1 MIGGRTGRKP
11 IGSMTVAEDDGP
23 SNNLRHDKRGSMQKF
38 ISRLTTMNTLTLSL
52 LVLSFAARGVAAQ
65 AQTAQ
70 DRIAQPIVA
79 VKVSALQ
86 GTVHPLA
93 RAEYDQGLV
102 DSTLVLHGM
111 TLDFNRSAAQQAA
124 LEALLKAQQD
134 PSSPS
139 YRHWLTTE
147 EFADQFGMSQADIAK
162 TKAWLQSQGFTVNHV
177 AESRNSITFSG
188 TAALAE
194 AAFHTQI
201 HKYSVNGEIHF
212 ANATAVSLPSSLAA
226 TVTRVGGLNDF
237 KLKPQLLRPAG
248 SKAGAVRPEFTSG
261 LSGSHFIAPG
271 DFAVIYDANPLYA
284 AGYTGAGQTIGVIGQ
299 TDIVQADITAFRSAS
314 NLPAYGSTNGPT
326 FTSYLIPGAIDPGV
340 LDSTGD
346 VQEASIDLE
355 WSGGVAKNAN
365 IVFVISGD
373 VFTSLQ
379 YAIANKINGL
389 QIPILT
395 LSYAG
400 CEAQQGTATIQ
411 SLEASLQEAN
421 AQGQTVFNSSG
432 DSGAAA
438 CDVSSTT
445 TIISATQGLAVN
457 YPASSAY
464 ATGVGGS
471 EFMGDGTA
479 ANPTTGADQY
489 WSANGSNDV
498 LTSALS
504 YIPEMVWNDTTF
516 DIENNGGLSAGGGGA
531 SLLFTKPT
539 WQASVPGIPSD
550 GARDVP
556 DVSLNASA
564 DHDPYLVCT
573 QIILDSDPTQS
584 NYVSSCDSGF
594 RISDPGYN
602 DDQGL
607 TAYGG
612 TSVSAPSFAGILALI
627 EQKLGTPQG
636 LGNINPSLYT
646 LASSSST
653 YATAF
658 HDITTGNNMVPCTA
672 NTADC
677 GSSGELGYSAGTG
690 YDQASGLG
698 SVDAS
703 VLATAFTTLAVQA
716 GSTTTLAV
724 SPSNPT
730 VKEAITLTATVT
742 PNTGTV
748 TPTGSVSFTVD
759 GVFFTTV
766 PLTQGVAVATTSFST
781 GGSHTIEASYS
792 GDANYYVSSATSTIS
807 VAAGAGA
814 APTTTTLVA
823 NPSTVALYGSLS
835 LAATVQSTTA
845 GTIAGTVTFTI
856 GSTTVGTATVTP
868 GASGTGTAT
877 LAVSSATP
885 ALGFAAGTNTV
896 TATYG
901 GDSDY
906 ADSSGTAS
914 VTVTNPGI
922 TMTVPN
928 MTISSSSPGNSG
940 TSTITL
946 TSTGGYAGT
955 VNLTAAA
962 ASLNADYAISPTA
975 VVLASGGTGTAV
987 ISIETVSAS
996 LRKGTGGNFRKAA
1009 TTNRIAAGAVAL
1021 GCIFLLAIPGFRRRQ
1036 RWPMLTALLLLG
1048 GLSAGIGCGG
1058 GGGGGGGGSPAGT
1071 YTVTVTAT
1079 DSSNT
1084 AITTSTNFTVTIQ

>member
-1 MIGGRTGRKP
+1 MQRFSSRSIGIHRF
-11 IGSMTVAEDDGP
+11 V
-23 SNNLRHDKRGSMQKF
+23 
-38 ISRLTTMNTLTLSL
+38 LSV
-52 LVLSFAARGVAAQ
+52 LVLGFVAQGFGAQ
-65 AQTAQ
+65 AHAVVQ
-70 DRIAQPIVA
+70 DRITQAIEGAKISP
-79 VKVSALQ
+79 LP

-93 RAEYDQGLV
+93 RPESDQGLV

-111 TLDFNRSAAQQAA
+111 TLDFNRTATRQAA
-124 LEALLKAQQD
+124 LDILLKALQD
-134 PSSPS
+134 PSSAS
-139 YRHWLTTE
+139 YHHWLTTE
-147 EFADQFGMSQADIAK
+147 EFANEFGMSRADI
-162 TKAWLQSQGFTVNHV
+162 TKATVWLQSQGFKVDHV

-201 HKYSVNGEIHF
+201 HKYSVNGELHF
-212 ANATAVSLPSSLAA
+212 ANATAVQLPSALAG

-237 KLKPQLLRPAG
+237 KLRPQYVRSAA
-248 SKAGAVRPEFTSG
+248 SKAGSAHPEFTSG

-271 DFAVIYDANPLYA
+271 DFAVIYDTNPLITG
-284 AGYTGAGQTIGVIGQ
+284 GYTGAGQTIGVIGQ
-299 TDIVQADITAFRSAS
+299 TDIVPADITAFRSAS
-314 NLPAYGSTNGPT
+314 QLPAYGSANGPT
-326 FTSYLIPGAIDPGV
+326 FTSYLIPGAIDPG
-340 LDSTGD
+340 LLNSTGD

-355 WSGGVAKNAN
+355 WSGGVATNAD

-400 CEAQQGTATIQ
+400 CESQQGTATIQ
-411 SLEASLQEAN
+411 SIEASLQQAN
-421 AQGQTVFNSSG
+421 AQGQTVLNASG

-438 CDVSSTT
+438 CDVSSTP
-445 TIISATQGLAVN
+445 IISATQGLAVN

-464 ATGVGGS
+464 VTGVGGS
-471 EFMGDGTA
+471 EFTGDGTA
-479 ANPTTGADQY
+479 ASPSTPSDQY
-489 WSANGSNDV
+489 WSANGSSDV

-504 YIPEMVWNDTTF
+504 YIPEMVWNDTAF
-516 DIENNGGLSAGGGGA
+516 EIVNGGGLSASGGGA

-539 WQASVPGIPSD
+539 WQTGVAGIPSD
-550 GARDVP
+550 GQRDVP
-556 DVSLNASA
+556 DVSLSASA

-573 QIILDSDPTQS
+573 QIILASDPTQS
-584 NYVSSCDSGF
+584 TYTSSCVNGY

-653 YATAF
+653 YSTAF
-658 HDITTGNNMVPCTA
+658 HDITTGNNEVPCTA
-672 NTADC
+672 
-677 GSSGELGYSAGTG
+677 GSANCPGSGEMGFVAGTG
-690 YDQASGLG
+690 YDQATGLG
-698 SVDAS
+698 SVDAT
-703 VLATAFTTLAVQA
+703 VLATAFTTLAVKA
-716 GSTTTLAV
+716 GSTTAITV
-724 SPSNPT
+724 SPASPT
-730 VKEAITLTATVT
+730 VKQAVTLTATVT
-742 PNTGTV
+742 PNTGTTV
-748 TPTGSVSFTVD
+748 PTGSISFYVD
-759 GVFFTTV
+759 GTFFTTV
-766 PLTQGVAVATTSFST
+766 ALTQGGATATTSFST
-781 GGSHTIEASYS
+781 GGSHTVEASYS
-792 GDANYYVSSATSTIS
+792 GDTNYYVSTTTSMIS
-807 VAAGAGA
+807 VSAGASA
-814 APTTTTLVA
+814 APTTTTVVA
-823 NPSTVALYGSLS
+823 NPTTLALYGSLT
-835 LAATVQSTTA
+835 LTATVQSTTA

-868 GASGTGTAT
+868 GASATGTAV
-877 LAVSSATP
+877 LSVSSVTP
-885 ALGFAAGTNTV
+885 ALGFAAGSNSV

-906 ADSSGTAS
+906 AQSSGTAA
-914 VTVTNPGI
+914 VTLTNPGI
-922 TMTVPN
+922 TMAVPN
-928 MTISSSSPGNSG
+928 ITISSASPGNTG

-955 VNLTAAA
+955 VNLTAT
-962 ASLNADYAISPTA
+962 ASTLNANYAISPTS
-975 VVLASGGTGTAV
+975 VVLASGGTGTAS
-987 ISIETVSAS
+987 ISIQTVAAS
-996 LRKGTGGNFRKAA
+996 LKGGKTGNFKQAPTA
-1009 TTNRIAAGAVAL
+1009 NRIAAGAAAL
-1021 GCIFLLAIPGFRRRQ
+1021 GAIFLLSIPGFRRRHK
-1036 RWPMLTALLLLG
+1036 WPMLTALVLLAGLG
-1048 GLSAGIGCGG
+1048 AGIGCGG
-1058 GGGGGGGGSPAGT
+1058 GGPSGASPAGT